1 MLGGGGA
8 ASVARSVSVSAALVT
23 LRARHCSVHRVTH
36 FILSRAQGVGT
47 VIAPFGGRE
56 K

>member
-1 MLGGGGA
+1 MLGEGG
-8 ASVARSVSVSAALVT
+8 ASVAGSVSVSAALVT
-23 LRARHCSVHRVTH
+23 LHTRHCSVHGVTH